1 VSIGRELLPNGSE
14 RAVTVEVRDDHGQRI
29 TEVTMTMT
37 DDTVMIKV
45 TRAMAS
51 RARCVIRLLTPFRE
65 VTFCA
70 I

>member
-1 VSIGRELLPNGSE
+1 LLPNGGE

-51 RARCVIRLLTPFRE
+51 RARCVIHLLTPFRE